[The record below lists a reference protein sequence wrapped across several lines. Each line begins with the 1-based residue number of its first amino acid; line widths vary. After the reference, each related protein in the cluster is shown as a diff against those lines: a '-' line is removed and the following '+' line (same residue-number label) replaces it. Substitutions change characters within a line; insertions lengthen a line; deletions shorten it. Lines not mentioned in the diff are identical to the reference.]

1 MAQTATNEYQ
11 VKAVFLFN
19 FAQFVQWPSE
29 AFAGPESPLV
39 IGVLG
44 DDPFGKYLDD
54 TVRGER
60 INNHPLVVQRYS
72 SLKDV
77 RACQVLFISA
87 SESPNL
93 QRVVDGLK
101 SRSILTVGD
110 VENFSRDGGMIRFI
124 TENHKLRLA
133 INVEAAK
140 AAHLTI
146 SSKLLRPARIVT
158 AGGG

>member
-1 MAQTATNEYQ
+1 
-11 VKAVFLFN
+11 
-19 FAQFVQWPSE
+19 
-29 AFAGPESPLV
+29 
-39 IGVLG
+39 
-44 DDPFGKYLDD
+44 LDD